1 MAEKICEVVG
11 QVIHSNN
18 LVKIEGGNFMRIRV
32 GLDVSLSLCRGR
44 VVSLENRKKTWIT
57 FKCERLPNICYWC
70 GRLDHNDRD
79 CKIWLESEGSLA
91 ETRSNLAHL

>member
-32 GLDVSLSLCRGR
+32 GLDVSLSLYRGR
-44 VVSLENRKKTWIT
+44 VVSLENGKK
-57 FKCERLPNICYWC
+57 KL
-70 GRLDHNDRD
+70 
-79 CKIWLESEGSLA
+79 GS
-91 ETRSNLAHL
+91 HLNMSVYQIYVSGAANWTTMIRIVIFGWKVKGV